1 MTSSVFLTSP
11 AGERTEF
18 GVTREGVTAWRLALP
33 EGHAACLV
41 AEDLPPD
48 VHNLDTSSDS
58 ASCFGRSEH
67 WAAPEVTFCRG
78 VLTGPS
84 LSLVQQALDR
94 VKISIIDNWEY

>member
-18 GVTREGVTAWRLALP
+18 GVIQEGVMVWRLAIP
-33 EGHAACLV
+33 EGRTACLV
-41 AEDLPPD
+41 TEDLPPD
-48 VHNLDTSSDS
+48 VHNLDAESDS

-67 WAAPEVTFCRG
+67 WAAPEVTYRRG

-84 LSLVQQALDR
+84 LSLVQQTLDR
-94 VKISIIDNWEY
+94 VKISVIDNWEY

>member
-18 GVTREGVTAWRLALP
+18 GVIQEGVMVWRLAIP
-33 EGHAACLV
+33 EGRTACLV
-41 AEDLPPD
+41 TEDLPPD
-48 VHNLDTSSDS
+48 VHNLDAESDS

-67 WAAPEVTFCRG
+67 WATPEVTYRRG

-84 LSLVQQALDR
+84 LSLVQQTLDR
-94 VKISIIDNWEY
+94 VKISVIDNWEY